1 MKNNLWIGLILTVL
15 WICLAAVVFI
25 WFAIKVWQVPDIPE
39 VIICEQRYIWDKYWG
54 AVEARI
60 WDYIYLDGYRSID
73 TICTPYKEM
82 VDEETPL
89 CWTQVTFEWPLDT
102 SNMNCYASE
111 DDFKWKLKAF
121 KEQKEAEKKEDE
133 RYYKCDIDSSELI
146 RMYNSCETVA
156 CAENRLRTY
165 LEQQCPRARID

>member
-1 MKNNLWIGLILTVL
+1 MKLILTAL
-15 WICLAAVVFI
+15 WILLVAALYI
-25 WFAIKVWQVPDIPE
+25 WVAIKIWSVPDIPE
-39 VIICEQRYIWDKYWG
+39 VIICEQRYIWDKYWWE
-54 AVEARI
+54 VEARM
-60 WDYIYLDGYRSID
+60 WDYIYLNWYRSID

-121 KEQKEAEKKEDE
+121 KKQMEYEKKEDE
-133 RYYKCDIDSSELI
+133 RYYTCRIITYDII
-146 RMYNSCETVA
+146 QMYNSCETA
-156 CAENRLRTY
+156 NCAANRLRTY
-165 LEQQCPRARID
+165 FQENCPRAEIE

>member
-1 MKNNLWIGLILTVL
+1 MRLILAAL
-15 WICLAAVVFI
+15 WICLVAALYI
-25 WFAIKVWQVPDIPE
+25 WVAIKIWSVPYIPE
-39 VIICEQRYIWDKYWG
+39 VIICEQRYIWDKYWWEVK
-54 AVEARI
+54 AKD
-60 WDYIYLDGYRSID
+60 WDYIYLNWYHSID
-73 TICTPYKEM
+73 TICTPYEDM

-121 KEQKEAEKKEDE
+121 KKQEEDAKDKDKKYYTCDLNSDE
-133 RYYKCDIDSSELI
+133 MIK
-146 RMYNSCETVA
+146 MYNSCETVA
-156 CAENRLRTY
+156 CAQNRLRTY